1 VNFNYAIAMLL
12 IALGLYCLLSKRNLI
27 KLVIGLSVLTDGI
40 HLFLIS
46 LVYRMG
52 GKAAIVTPEVI
63 EAGAVSEFLHTLAV
77 DPLPQALVLTSIV
90 INICI
95 LALALSLVVYAYRH
109 YKTLDPFKMRGL
121 RG

>member
-1 VNFNYAIAMLL
+1 MNFNYAIAMLI
-12 IALGLYCLLSKRNLI
+12 IALGLYCLLLKRNLI

-46 LVYRMG
+46 MVYRMDG
-52 GKAAIVTPEVI
+52 RAAIVTGEII
-63 EAGAVSEFLHTLAV
+63 EAGKVSEFLHTTAV

-90 INICI
+90 INVCI

-109 YKTLDPFKMRGL
+109 YKTLDPFKMRRL

>member
-1 VNFNYAIAMLL
+1 MNLNYAFAMLL

-46 LVYRMG
+46 MVYKTEG
-52 GKAAIVTPEVI
+52 IAAIVPREMI
-63 EAGAVSEFLHTLAV
+63 EGGAVSQEFFATAV

-95 LALALSLVVYAYRH
+95 LALALSLVVYAYHH

-121 RG
+121 KG